1 MSYQCFSQV
10 MVESTGVYYYKRG
23 DRVSK
28 EEAME
33 LALLDAKANAI
44 EKAYGNDVT
53 VFEAF
58 SVKNNKEDYR
68 LVANSQI
75 NGLVQVIESDF
86 SHTKKCVRVN
96 VVALVN
102 KNNKDSFIKVD
113 GIKTTYQL
121 TEHIRFKVTFY
132 DSGYLYVFGL
142 STSKKGVQLYPNWDE
157 SQSNFYTKHNVQT
170 FPTKKV
176 SYIPVRRVK
185 GVSPKYL
192 DGVPKDCDKF
202 YLCESGE
209 YNHVMTLFFVL
220 TKSPHPFKTH
230 VTYNNI
236 LDWYF
241 SIPEEEKNGMEIK
254 NFTVE

>member
-1 MSYQCFSQV
+1 M
-10 MVESTGVYYYKRG
+10 YYYKRG

-53 VFEAF
+53 VFEAL
-58 SVKNNKEDYR
+58 SVKNNKENYR

-142 STSKKGVQLYPNWDE
+142 STSKKGLQLYPNWDE
-157 SQSNFYTKHNVQT
+157 SQSNFYTKHC
-170 FPTKKV
+170 
-176 SYIPVRRVK
+176 I
-185 GVSPKYL
+185 
-192 DGVPKDCDKF
+192 
-202 YLCESGE
+202 
-209 YNHVMTLFFVL
+209 
-220 TKSPHPFKTH
+220 
-230 VTYNNI
+230 
-236 LDWYF
+236 F
-241 SIPEEEKNGMEIK
+241 SLRNL
-254 NFTVE
+254 